1 MPLIKK
7 EELYHLNQAVPT
19 IVSQDAY
26 PDQSVRKAFIDLY
39 RYRVPIGT
47 ALIFR
52 PGHTFSLYAVKL
64 AERIAGAIAAD
75 AAVYTDELEAANE
88 ATINDM
94 QLSPAA
100 PAANDAYYF
109 GYNYPF
115 TKLTVK
121 YSVAATAGV
130 LTWEYYTTGAAWAAL
145 PGITD
150 GTGHWI
156 TAAGTHDITW
166 TLPTNWAR
174 YHGAEV
180 LGQDLFWIRSRDS
193 AACDVATGDQAWIHG
208 GAAATPVTAMD
219 NKDRIKVEVREAD
232 ELSKELLI
240 DGAMYQQLTNFQDRE
255 LIYRFDINK
264 EVVAS
269 DGKWIVIATQA
280 TAPIDVSGSYFDMTC
295 DRQRQTILK

>member
-1 MPLIKK
+1 MPLIAK
-7 EELYHLNQAVPT
+7 EELYHLHQAVPN
-19 IVSQDAY
+19 IVAQDAY
-26 PDQSVRKAFIDLY
+26 PDQSTRKAFIDLY
-39 RYRVPIGT
+39 RYQVPIGQ

-94 QLSPAA
+94 QLSPAV
-100 PAANDAYYF
+100 PALNDAYYF

-121 YSVAATAGV
+121 YSTAATAGV
-130 LTWEYYTTGAAWAAL
+130 LTWEYWNGAAWVAL

-150 GTGHWI
+150 ETANWT
-156 TAAGTHDITW
+156 TAAGTHDIYW

-180 LGQDLFWIRSRDS
+180 LGQDLFWIRSVDNG
-193 AACDVATGDQAWIHG
+193 ACDVATGDQAWIHG
-208 GAAATPVTAMD
+208 GKAATPVTVMD
-219 NKDRIKVEVREAD
+219 NKDKIKLEVREAD

-255 LIYRFDINK
+255 LIYRLDINK

-269 DGKWIVIATQA
+269 DGKWVVISTQA
-280 TAPIDVSGSYFDMTC
+280 TAPIDVSGCYFDLTC
-295 DRQRQTILK
+295 DRQRQTMLK